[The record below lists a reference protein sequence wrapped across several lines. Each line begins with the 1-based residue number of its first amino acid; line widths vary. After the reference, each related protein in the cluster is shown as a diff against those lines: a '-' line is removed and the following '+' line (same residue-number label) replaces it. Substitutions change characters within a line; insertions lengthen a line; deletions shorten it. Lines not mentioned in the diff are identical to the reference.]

1 MCRVAMR
8 SKVSTATA
16 TAALPGGAWRTPV
29 FSDVGALLDRRVLF
43 PGVQGGVRGDVA
55 PIARDVGYREARV
68 REPARGDTRA
78 EVWRERSAS
87 FECHALVRRV
97 ASRPAWRPASR
108 RALSSKGSSHLTR
121 REGW

>member
-16 TAALPGGAWRTPV
+16 TAALPGGARSRTPV
-29 FSDVGALLDRRVLF
+29 FSDVGVLLDRRVLF

-55 PIARDVGYREARV
+55 PIARDAGYREARV

-78 EVWRERSAS
+78 EVWRERRARGTS
-87 FECHALVRRV
+87 FFPLRFDV
-97 ASRPAWRPASR
+97 
-108 RALSSKGSSHLTR
+108 
-121 REGW
+121 

>member
-29 FSDVGALLDRRVLF
+29 FSDVGVLLDRRVLF

-55 PIARDVGYREARV
+55 PIARDAGYREARV

-78 EVWRERSAS
+78 EVWRERRARGTS
-87 FECHALVRRV
+87 FFPLRFDV
-97 ASRPAWRPASR
+97 
-108 RALSSKGSSHLTR
+108 
-121 REGW
+121 

>member
-16 TAALPGGAWRTPV
+16 TAALPGGAARRTPV
-29 FSDVGALLDRRVLF
+29 FEWDVGVLLDRRVLF

-55 PIARDVGYREARV
+55 PIARDAGYREARV

-78 EVWRERSAS
+78 EVWRERRARGTS
-87 FECHALVRRV
+87 FFPL
-97 ASRPAWRPASR
+97 
-108 RALSSKGSSHLTR
+108 LLTFDF
-121 REGW
+121 EN